1 MGETWV
7 LDASPYILFAR
18 IGRLDILR
26 DLAGDIII
34 PYTVIS
40 EVRAGLSKDPTAQ
53 SALQWG
59 APFTK
64 PDVILQPSV
73 ISRDL
78 GAGESQVVAQCVGT
92 DKWAVLDD
100 RMGRRCAT
108 VHNVTIIG
116 SLGIILRAKR
126 FGLVDQAR
134 PLIEMLIS
142 QGIYVAEVV
151 VRDVLAAVGE

>member
-1 MGETWV
+1 MGEEWV

-26 DLAGDIII
+26 GLAAVIVI
-34 PYTVIS
+34 PKAVIG
-40 EVRAGLSKDPTAQ
+40 EVRAGMAIDPSAQ
-53 SALQWG
+53 AALEWG
-59 APFTK
+59 APFASH
-64 PDVILQPSV
+64 DVVLPPSV
-73 ISRDL
+73 ISWDL
-78 GAGESQVVAQCVGT
+78 GAGESQVVAQCVET

-108 VHNVTIIG
+108 AHNVPVIG

-126 FGLVDQAR
+126 FGLIDLAR
-134 PLIEMLIS
+134 PWIEMMIS
-142 QGIYVAEVV
+142 HGIYVAENV